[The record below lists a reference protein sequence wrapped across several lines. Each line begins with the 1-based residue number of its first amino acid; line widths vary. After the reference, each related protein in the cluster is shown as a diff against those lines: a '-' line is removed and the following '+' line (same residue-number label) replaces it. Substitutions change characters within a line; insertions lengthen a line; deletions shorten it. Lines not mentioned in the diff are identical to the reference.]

1 MPREPPSARRVL
13 PRAIEPA
20 KRGTGGS
27 CARREGVGRRRRS
40 WMQTTPCFWRRGVSS
55 RECFRRGVRAH
66 NLRLGMRTDTKQKTT
81 LNAHTFGTV
90 GKTREPQKSRHRTL
104 RSASFSRER
113 SGKARDVTRADI
125 DWRDALRTTARTF
138 IARRRRLPRGS
149 NSRPGEHEQ
158 RRVRVDLAPIA
169 HRAHRFVPAHRCAP
183 PQLPQLR
190 RGGQARSPGDARRR
204 RGRGARHRRRAAD
217 QGGPRGLPA
226 LGMQA
231 QGAVE
236 VRARRCRSA
245 THDVASGFSAPSEAA
260 RPTRFQSRVSGNAT
274 QPPFSRTDKT
284 EKGYFSSPKDDA
296 YRRDAP
302 SRLGRAFRRA
312 F

>member
-1 MPREPPSARRVL
+1 MLIPSVRW
-13 PRAIEPA
+13 A
-20 KRGTGGS
+20 KR
-27 CARREGVGRRRRS
+27 
-40 WMQTTPCFWRRGVSS
+40 VSRKNS
-55 RECFRRGVRAH
+55 RY
-66 NLRLGMRTDTKQKTT
+66 
-81 LNAHTFGTV
+81 
-90 GKTREPQKSRHRTL
+90 RTL

-113 SGKARDVTRADI
+113 SGKARDVTRGD

-236 VRARRCRSA
+236 VRARPSSIRDPRRGLGLFRPLRSRSRDA
-245 THDVASGFSAPSEAA
+245 FPVASFRKRDPAALFSN
-260 RPTRFQSRVSGNAT
+260 R
-274 QPPFSRTDKT
+274 
-284 EKGYFSSPKDDA
+284 
-296 YRRDAP
+296 
-302 SRLGRAFRRA
+302 
-312 F
+312 

>member
-90 GKTREPQKSRHRTL
+90 GKTREPQKSRHR
-104 RSASFSRER
+104 SVSRELR
-113 SGKARDVTRADI
+113 GKARDVTRADI

>member
-1 MPREPPSARRVL
+1 MLIPSVRWAKRVSRKS
-13 PRAIEPA
+13 RAIDLFRA
-20 KRGTGGS
+20 
-27 CARREGVGRRRRS
+27 
-40 WMQTTPCFWRRGVSS
+40 SS
-55 RECFRRGVRAH
+55 AEKH
-66 NLRLGMRTDTKQKTT
+66 ET
-81 LNAHTFGTV
+81 
-90 GKTREPQKSRHRTL
+90 
-104 RSASFSRER
+104 SRER
-113 SGKARDVTRADI
+113 ISI
-125 DWRDALRTTARTF
+125 DALRTTARTF

>member
-1 MPREPPSARRVL
+1 MLIPSVRWAKRVSRKS
-13 PRAIEPA
+13 RAID
-20 KRGTGGS
+20 RH
-27 CARREGVGRRRRS
+27 
-40 WMQTTPCFWRRGVSS
+40 
-55 RECFRRGVRAH
+55 FR
-66 NLRLGMRTDTKQKTT
+66 
-81 LNAHTFGTV
+81 
-90 GKTREPQKSRHRTL
+90 
-104 RSASFSRER
+104 ASGAEKHETS
-113 SGKARDVTRADI
+113 RADI

-245 THDVASGFSAPSEAA
+245 THDVASGFSAPSKPLA
-260 RPTRFQSRVSGNAT
+260 RRVS
-274 QPPFSRTDKT
+274 SREFPET
-284 EKGYFSSPKDDA
+284 
-296 YRRDAP
+296 RP
-302 SRLGRAFRRA
+302 SRPFLEQIKPRKAISRRRRTTRIGGTRRPASVALFVALFDRSARAATHALRTRT
-312 F
+312 